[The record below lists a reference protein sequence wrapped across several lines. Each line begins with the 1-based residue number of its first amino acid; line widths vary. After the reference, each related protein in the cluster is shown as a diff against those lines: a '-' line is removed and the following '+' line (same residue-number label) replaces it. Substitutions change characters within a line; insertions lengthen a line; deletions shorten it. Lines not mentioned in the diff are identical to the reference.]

1 MRAADFRIVRGFKE
15 RQRSWSAD
23 VSGVVPVEVPARFY
37 ICFGNNVYR
46 FRSGGKRFVF
56 RGYFQAD
63 ESGALARKL
72 LPVPINANS
81 SQAAVKNKQAVR
93 SIKYFFSIA
102 FLSLNRPERI
112 ARQLLAVI
120 IADNC

>member
-1 MRAADFRIVRGFKE
+1 MSIVSEAGE
-15 RQRSWSAD
+15 S
-23 VSGVVPVEVPARFY
+23 VLYSGVTFRLTSPVLWLKLRAPA
-37 ICFGNNVYR
+37 
-46 FRSGGKRFVF
+46 S
-56 RGYFQAD
+56 A
-63 ESGALARKL
+63 
-72 LPVPINANS
+72 ANS